1 MTPHPYQTE
10 TASAYTDFGYTSG
23 QQLFAHRYLLDGLL
37 AVLNPAINTCILDIG
52 CGNGWLTA
60 ELIRRGYD
68 VYGTDASETGIEWAR
83 QAFPDRFFQ
92 QDITTDGIPDALGH
106 LRFDTIISTE
116 VIEHLYS
123 PIRFL
128 ETCHRILEHSGYSEI
143 ILSTPYHGYLK
154 NLALALT
161 GNFDRH
167 FLPLW
172 EGGHIKF
179 WSRRTLTLALHRA
192 GFTVEQFVGCGRI
205 PLLWKSMLVKAS
217 LRF

>member
-1 MTPHPYQTE
+1 MTPPPFQSA
-10 TASAYTDFGYTSG
+10 TASLYTDFSYTDN
-23 QQLFAHRYLLDGLL
+23 QPLAAHRYLLNGLL
-37 AVLNPAINTCILDIG
+37 SVLNPAINTCILDVG
-52 CGNGWLTA
+52 CGNGWLAT

-83 QAFPDRFFQ
+83 QAYPDRFFH
-92 QDITTDGIPDALGH
+92 QDITAGNLPDALAH

-123 PIRFL
+123 PLRFL
-128 ETCHRILEHSGYSEI
+128 ETCHRILKHSGYSEI
-143 ILSTPYHGYLK
+143 ILSTPYHGYFK

-161 GNFDRH
+161 GTFDRH

-179 WSRRTLTLALHRA
+179 WSRRTLTAALHRA
-192 GFTVEQFVGCGRI
+192 GFTVEQFVGCGRM
-205 PLLWKSMLVKAS
+205 PLLWKSMVVKAS
-217 LRF
+217 LRE